1 MCIDDVYKLASLY
14 VPVLIICLIPF
25 WPVWIS
31 EGVESL
37 LWQAD
42 DCGVDFEDA
51 GVNLRVNTVYSI
63 SPNNT
68 KHARVA

>member
-1 MCIDDVYKLASLY
+1 MRIDDVYKLGSIH
-14 VPVLIICLIPF
+14 VPVLIICLIPL

-42 DCGVDFEDA
+42 DCGVDSEEA
-51 GVNLRVNTVYSI
+51 GVNLRVNTV
-63 SPNNT
+63 
-68 KHARVA
+68 